1 MPKSG
6 PPNNAKSFTSVRKE
20 KGLLTYE
27 AMDPSFPP
35 ETTTPDHL
43 NTLLAVS
50 GEEETDVIPGPGG
63 EHYSLPLHATSVAGE
78 EASEKDDDL
87 DESLEEV
94 DKEIDLTP
102 GNLTRID
109 DPVRLYLKEM
119 GSVSLLS
126 REGEI
131 GLAKRIEEGKQELA
145 LAVVGMPMTLD
156 YLESLRVA
164 LKKGEL
170 SVRDLVLLPEAA
182 EEEGLDEEVD
192 EVDEAE
198 LLQ

>member
-6 PPNNAKSFTSVRKE
+6 SPNNAKSFTSVRKE
-20 KGLLTYE
+20 KGPLTYE
-27 AMDPSFPP
+27 AMDPSFPT
-35 ETTTPDHL
+35 ETTTPDRL
-43 NTLLAVS
+43 NTLMAVF
-50 GEEETDVIPGPGG
+50 GEEETDVIPGSGG
-63 EHYSLPLHATSVAGE
+63 EHYPLPLHETSVAGE
-78 EASEKDDDL
+78 EVSERDDDL
-87 DESLEEV
+87 DESQEEV

-156 YLESLRVA
+156 YLEGLRVA
-164 LKKGEL
+164 LKKGVL
-170 SVRDLVLLPEAA
+170 SVRDLVLLP
-182 EEEGLDEEVD
+182 
-192 EVDEAE
+192 
-198 LLQ
+198 